1 MKKVVIAGFGQP
13 IIDLIIYFCN
23 RFEIVGVVL
32 DYDRS
37 SKYPDFYL
45 ELKKRK
51 IQILS
56 FSNINKY
63 ELDAIVV
70 INYNKIIDLNIIE
83 NIPYILNVHMGI
95 LPVYRGNF
103 ANSLSILNGNRNVG
117 YTLHRV
123 SEILDGGDIFYKF
136 QYEIKEGETYFEAKT
151 AINND
156 IRENLPDVIENVI
169 NGSLKGVNQENE
181 CFLYA
186 SKLQPEDGIID
197 NWNVDTDEIINKRI
211 IFSRPLG
218 TGLKMRY
225 CNKLFEI
232 SKLNTIP
239 KFIKSKGFP
248 GAVILKTSDGFVWVK
263 TKDTAVSIEEL
274 IVDGELILP
283 SKIFKIGERL

>member
-1 MKKVVIAGFGQP
+1 MKKVVVAGFGQP
-13 IIDLIIYFCN
+13 MIDLINCFGN

-37 SKYPDFYL
+37 SKFPEFYL

-56 FSNINKY
+56 FSSINDFRI
-63 ELDAIVV
+63 DAIVV
-70 INYNKIIDLNIIE
+70 INFNKIIDLKEIE
-83 NIPYILNVHMGI
+83 KIPYILNIHMGV

-103 ANSLSILNGNRNVG
+103 ANSLSILNGDRNVG

-123 SEILDGGDIFYKF
+123 SEILDGGEIFYKF
-136 QYEIKEGETYFEAKT
+136 QYEIKDGENYYEAKT
-151 AINND
+151 EINKD
-156 IRENLPDVIENVI
+156 ISENLPRLIEEVI

-181 CFLYA
+181 GFLYA

-197 NWNVDTDEIINKRI
+197 NWNVNTDEIINKRI

-225 CNKLFEI
+225 GNKIFEI

-248 GAVILKTSDGFVWVK
+248 GAVVLKTTDGFVWVK

-274 IVDGELILP
+274 IIDGEKILP